1 MSETAV
7 VAPTGVA
14 EPVKRRPYVAV
25 FATLAVV
32 TLVELN
38 VQIFGLVES
47 LRIGVLL
54 ILATLKGALVVA
66 YYMHMRYEP
75 RWLLLIP
82 LGAFVLISAL
92 ILALVQTGV
101 APVTP

>member
-7 VAPTGVA
+7 AMQHGSTG
-14 EPVKRRPYVAV
+14 EVKKRPYVPV
-25 FATLAVV
+25 FATLAAV
-32 TLVELN
+32 TLLELN
-38 VQIFGLVES
+38 VQMFGFMQTVQ
-47 LRIGVLL
+47 IGVLL
-54 ILATLKGALVVA
+54 ILATLKASLVVA